1 MNRKDQRPS
10 KISYER
16 HLNHLGVPENDR
28 KSKGGR
34 IPDYVKY
41 GTWIRVN
48 EPEKFES
55 GYEAFKAKARAEEA
69 KAK

>member
-10 KISYER
+10 KIAYER
-16 HLNHLGVPENDR
+16 HLNQLGVPENDR
-28 KSKGGR
+28 KSNGGR

-48 EPEKFES
+48 ETEKFEA
-55 GYEAFKAKARAEEA
+55 GYEEFKAKARAAE
-69 KAK
+69 KKK

>member
-10 KISYER
+10 KIAYER
-16 HLNHLGVPENDR
+16 YLNQLGVPENDR
-28 KSKGGR
+28 KSNGGR

-48 EPEKFES
+48 ETEKFES
-55 GYEAFKAKARAEEA
+55 GYEEFKAKARAAE
-69 KAK
+69 KKK